1 MSKLWLVLLLHIA
14 DISQGSLMSRV
25 GLRLGGKPAHEHPV
39 PKRRLPWAVKQQM
52 MEDQLAAMGS
62 TAKYIH
68 NSKNLPGSGKLSNT
82 EDEDNE
88 GRKACV
94 GMCYYKKLKALEE
107 KEDLTRHN
115 FIYKGE
121 EETKEPC
128 VGICQY
134 YKEAGEA
141 LDEND
146 TKAKSEK
153 QEEEDKTEEKL
164 FPNEDTKLDRQL
176 EM

>member
-1 MSKLWLVLLLHIA
+1 
-14 DISQGSLMSRV
+14 MSRV

-39 PKRRLPWAVKQQM
+39 PKRRIPWAVQQQM

-62 TAKYIH
+62 TAKYIQ
-68 NSKNLPGSGKLSNT
+68 NSKPDKPSNT
-82 EDEDNE
+82 EDEDND

-115 FIYKGE
+115 FIYKE
-121 EETKEPC
+121 EDTREPC
-128 VGICQY
+128 IGICQY

-141 LDEND
+141 LEEND

-153 QEEEDKTEEKL
+153 QEEEDKNEEKL
-164 FPNEDTKLDRQL
+164 FPNEDIKLDRQL